1 MSSHSIYLSYTCVE
15 SFSWVGESDCWP
27 DLRAPNI
34 IFSLK
39 LKDLANTV
47 FHSSVIRRATNLYK
61 LGSNSTYSWH
71 FTCNCSKIF
80 LPFSICPLV
89 NKSSRLC
96 KATLPSCSTRWQ
108 KVGCKSTKNNNRHR
122 KTRCQAQT
130 HNFCTKHVKYVNLD
144 IFLLIWNREALD
156 RMIEKISK
164 IEYEII
170 IISRHIIHEHTS
182 NSLFFDQ
189 KCFWCLWIKGLLSP
203 GPIA

>member
-27 DLRAPNI
+27 DTSEHQ

-108 KVGCKSTKNNNRHR
+108 KVEYKSTTNNNRHCKAR
-122 KTRCQAQT
+122 GQAQT
-130 HNFCTKHVKYVNLD
+130 HNFCKVCVNLD
-144 IFLLIWNREALD
+144 IFLLCWNRKDLD
-156 RMIEKISK
+156 RMIEQNTK
-164 IEYEII
+164 
-170 IISRHIIHEHTS
+170 
-182 NSLFFDQ
+182 
-189 KCFWCLWIKGLLSP
+189 LS
-203 GPIA
+203 IR